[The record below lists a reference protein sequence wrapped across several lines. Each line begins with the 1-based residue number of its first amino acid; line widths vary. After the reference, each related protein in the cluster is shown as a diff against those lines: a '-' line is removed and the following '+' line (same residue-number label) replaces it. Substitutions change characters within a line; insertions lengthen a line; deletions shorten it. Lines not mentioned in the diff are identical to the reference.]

1 MKYSITDFKQEF
13 NEKGHHKLINT
24 VTGKATGYTLYT
36 GTTYLDGFVGFS
48 GYYMDKEGILSADE
62 FCKRI
67 SVGA

>member
-24 VTGKATGYTLYT
+24 VTGKETRYASYT

-48 GYYMDKEGILSADE
+48 GYYMDNEGILSADE
-62 FCKRI
+62 FCIRN